1 MNQIAKLFLRGS
13 LINKTA
19 KNLTPDQKSKV
30 DALIAKI
37 TKDPEMQNGIH
48 EFAIALRGTIKN
60 EYNDAN
66 ACFQEAM
73 ITFWRTAVD
82 VLYGKHATDKN
93 LWNTDK
99 IVNCPSSLC
108 GCSQTK
114 PMCRKKVF
122 QTWMF
127 NYLKQII
134 RENTRTSQINKTKI
148 NGEIGY
154 VISNIIATTLSNNN
168 IKTNIVSQN
177 DKYII
182 EPTRL
187 TDKIKNK
194 ITSINDKYKEVEIL
208 ITDKNYIEI
217 IVKTNKMIEVT
228 LRQRSYV
235 KTLSTTQLNSYN
247 NDSETRLEEDP
258 TYFNCKR
265 AIKMNNDVTSTDL
278 INTISNRLDGKA
290 KLVFEI
296 IVNTPDDYH
305 DKFAQLHKKNIAD
318 YLNISKIDVVK
329 AFEIIKNEC
338 IAVGYVPETF
348 YETH

>member
-1 MNQIAKLFLRGS
+1 
-13 LINKTA
+13 
-19 KNLTPDQKSKV
+19 
-30 DALIAKI
+30 
-37 TKDPEMQNGIH
+37 
-48 EFAIALRGTIKN
+48 
-60 EYNDAN
+60 
-66 ACFQEAM
+66 
-73 ITFWRTAVD
+73 
-82 VLYGKHATDKN
+82 
-93 LWNTDK
+93 
-99 IVNCPSSLC
+99 
-108 GCSQTK
+108 
-114 PMCRKKVF
+114 MCRKKVF